1 MSGTVISRRHVLT
14 AGFGIGAAMLW
25 GGGTGGASHANQHGS
40 PPLSA
45 GSGNPAGIPPESAS
59 LIEPE
64 VRQSAGGQ
72 LRTTLR
78 VRYAYQD
85 IGGYRLHL
93 RSYDGTTPGPT
104 LRARPGDVLRI
115 RLVSRAAS
123 CCTAIS

>member
-1 MSGTVISRRHVLT
+1 QQSAERPTSGTVISRRHVLS
-14 AGFGIGAAMLW
+14 AGLGIGAAILW
-25 GGGTGGASHANQHGS
+25 RGRTGGASHANQHGS
-40 PPLSA
+40 PPPSA
-45 GSGNPAGIPPESAS
+45 GGGNPAGIPPAAAP

-64 VRQSAGGQ
+64 IRQSAGGQ

-93 RSYDGTTPGPT
+93 RSYDGMTPGPT

-115 RLVSRAAS
+115 RLVN
-123 CCTAIS
+123 